1 MGPSLIAKATPGQ
14 VPRTNGRTE
23 PGSALPL
30 RESNLLGRSI
40 KSRWLPKTDPKG
52 FAHLKVSGP

>member
-23 PGSALPL
+23 AGSAL
-30 RESNLLGRSI
+30 RDSNLLGRSI
-40 KSRWLPKTDPKG
+40 KSRWLSKTDPKG